1 MKDSTRNKDAYQSFF
16 SAQPEEE
23 IAAPVAV
30 WNNLSGKLDAMRKE
44 RKRKRIIFWMIFSSA
59 ACLILSIGG
68 LLILNDQQMADEN
81 TKTNSTYQ
89 KSLIPG
95 EEEPNALNGNLLPA
109 GTKTRNESGK
119 QDESGKQG
127 ESEEESEEESESGKE
142 RENEERN
149 ESEMRSAD
157 GKILNEI
164 EDEKTTRPLTQSG
177 NSNLTESS
185 TENGYQQI
193 VLHKQHSLFDNKVQ
207 HNELPEKLKGSPI
220 LPIAH
225 DAIVRGA
232 IPIQLTKPVDVF
244 NYAISFYI
252 GPGRRE
258 NIVSL
263 NMNDDHIWS
272 NKFSETKPRSRTF
285 NTGLLFQYKFNPYL
299 SIGTGLGYSSWR
311 YKSKEFMKM
320 IVHSNTGY
328 EFDSPTGR
336 MAASTN
342 DLEDFY
348 DNSYTGSDT
357 LLFKIAFAKTVS
369 YVNIPLYVKLSPG
382 LQIVNPYLRLGA
394 SVNILAATHNELKF
408 VRGGNERNVS
418 NNQRNGLQP
427 AYISAQPALGIEFHL
442 GKRIS
447 LFVEGQSDFPLQKF
461 YKPENGF
468 IEWNSREISVLFGTS
483 INF

>member
-1 MKDSTRNKDAYQSFF
+1 MTDSTRNKDAYQSFF

-30 WNNLSGKLDAMRKE
+30 WNNLSGKLDTMRKE

-68 LLILNDQQMADEN
+68 LIILNDDQMADEN
-81 TKTNSTYQ
+81 TNTNSTYQ
-89 KSLIPG
+89 KSLDPG
-95 EEEPNALNGNLLPA
+95 DEEPHALNGNLIPA
-109 GTKTRNESGK
+109 GTKTQSEEQR
-119 QDESGKQG
+119 
-127 ESEEESEEESESGKE
+127 ESEGECESENQRESDMNANENSGDQKTT
-142 RENEERN
+142 NET
-149 ESEMRSAD
+149 
-157 GKILNEI
+157 EI
-164 EDEKTTRPLTQSG
+164 EKTTNPLTQSG
-177 NSNLTESS
+177 GGNLTEYSN
-185 TENGYQQI
+185 ENGYQQI
-193 VLHKQHSLFDNKVQ
+193 VLHEHHSFTETKNQ
-207 HNELPEKLKGSPI
+207 QEELPEKLKGASI
-220 LPIAH
+220 LPIANYE
-225 DAIVRGA
+225 IERGA
-232 IPIQLTKPVDVF
+232 IPIHLTKPVDVF

-263 NMNDDHIWS
+263 NVNDDHIWS

-299 SIGTGLGYSSWR
+299 SIGTGLGYSSWKF
-311 YKSKEFMKM
+311 KSKEFMKM

-336 MAASTN
+336 MAASTS
-342 DLEDFY
+342 DLESFY
-348 DNSYTGSDT
+348 DNSITGSDT
-357 LLFKIAFAKTVS
+357 LLFKIAFAKTVK

-382 LQIVNPYLRLGA
+382 LRIINPYVRLGA
-394 SVNILAATHNELKF
+394 SVNILAATQNELRF

-427 AYISAQPALGIEFHL
+427 VYLSAQPALGIEFHL

-468 IEWNSREISVLFGTS
+468 IEWDSREMSVLFGTS